1 MANNRLYLYN
11 KESNTALCIAKGFS
25 CWDFRASKDEVNEFL
40 NQNDFLA
47 AAGFGPSNISLVAED
62 DIPSDVNH
70 FIYDAEEK
78 RKSIETMQRINDLF
92 KPKPHVSFKRKLEAK
107 KQKCIKCI

>member
-1 MANNRLYLYN
+1 
-11 KESNTALCIAKGFS
+11 
-25 CWDFRASKDEVNEFL
+25 
-40 NQNDFLA
+40 
-47 AAGFGPSNISLVAED
+47 
-62 DIPSDVNH
+62 VNH

>member
-1 MANNRLYLYN
+1 MANNRLFLYN
-11 KESNTALCIAKGFS
+11 KESNTALYFAKGFGN
-25 CWDFRASKDEVNEFL
+25 WDFCASKDEVNEFL

-47 AAGFGPSNISLVAED
+47 AAGVGPSNISLVAED
-62 DIPSDVNH
+62 ALPNDVNQ
-70 FIYDAEEK
+70 FIYDIEEK

-107 KQKCIKCI
+107 TKCIKCI